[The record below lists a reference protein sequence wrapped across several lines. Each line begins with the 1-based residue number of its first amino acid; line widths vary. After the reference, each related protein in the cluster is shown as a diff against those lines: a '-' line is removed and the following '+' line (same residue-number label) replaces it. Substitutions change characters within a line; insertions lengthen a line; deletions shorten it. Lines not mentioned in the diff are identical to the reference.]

1 MKAWE
6 YVHSFTQAFQALSS
20 SSSAQTKLDVKFP
33 LWAIFPFWQE
43 SIKMISAY
51 NKKKKIEKGKE
62 GNDLICCNT
71 SFLFLFIIN
80 LGQH

>member
-6 YVHSFTQAFQALSS
+6 YVHSFTQALQALSS

-33 LWAIFPFWQE
+33 SEPFFHFGKSQLKWFQL
-43 SIKMISAY
+43 II
-51 NKKKKIEKGKE
+51 KKKIEKGKE

-80 LGQH
+80 LAQH

>member
-6 YVHSFTQAFQALSS
+6 YVHSFTQALQALSS

-51 NKKKKIEKGKE
+51 NKKKK
-62 GNDLICCNT
+62 
-71 SFLFLFIIN
+71 
-80 LGQH
+80 

>member
-51 NKKKKIEKGKE
+51 NKKKNRKRKRGKWF
-62 GNDLICCNT
+62 NML
-71 SFLFLFIIN
+71 
-80 LGQH
+80 QY

>member
-51 NKKKKIEKGKE
+51 NKKKK
-62 GNDLICCNT
+62 
-71 SFLFLFIIN
+71 
-80 LGQH
+80 